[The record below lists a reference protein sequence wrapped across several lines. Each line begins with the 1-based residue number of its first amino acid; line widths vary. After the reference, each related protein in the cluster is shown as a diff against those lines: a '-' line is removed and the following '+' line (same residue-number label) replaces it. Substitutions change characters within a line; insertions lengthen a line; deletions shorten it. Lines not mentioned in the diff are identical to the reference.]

1 MKLALQ
7 NEVAISNDEVRQ
19 LDRAYVF
26 HSWSMQGNLNP
37 LVIAG
42 AKGCELWDY
51 EGNTYLDFSSQLVNV
66 NIGYQHPRVLAAMKA
81 QLEELVTIAPATANL
96 ARGEAAKRIVELAPE
111 GFSKVFFT
119 NAGADANE
127 NAIRMA
133 RLYTGRD
140 KVLSAYRSYHGNTG
154 SAIAA
159 TGDWRR
165 VPNEYSRGHVHF
177 FNPYLYRSEFNA
189 VTEEEECQR
198 ALAHLRRIIECEGP
212 GAIAAILL
220 ESIPGTAGILV
231 PPDGYMQGVRALADE
246 FGIVLILDEVMAG
259 FGRTGSW
266 FAFEQDGVVPDL
278 VTFAK
283 GVNAGYV
290 PAGGVLISDPIA
302 RYFDDHFFAG
312 GLTYSG
318 HPLAMAAIVAT
329 IDAMK
334 EENIVENAAQMG
346 NHVLRP
352 GLEALA
358 EKHAIIGHVRGRG
371 LFQAL
376 ELVSSREQK
385 TPLTAADMAA
395 INVQNR
401 VNGVL
406 SQLPAEATK
415 TGVTTEKQQNAE
427 LLTFALYSPDNRFDQ
442 TFLNNYV
449 KINVEPRLKRIG
461 GVGKAQLFGSNY
473 SMRLWLRPDKMAQY
487 GLIPD
492 DISSVLAKQN
502 IEAATGSFGANHP
515 TANEYTMKYRG
526 RLSTAEEFGELVP
539 LTSWFFLLKRPCF
552 SKRYP

>member
-1 MKLALQ
+1 MKLAIH
-7 NEVAISNDEVRQ
+7 NEVAVSNDEVRQ

-42 AKGCELWDY
+42 AQGCELWDY
-51 EGNTYLDFSSQLVNV
+51 EGNTWLDFSSQLVNV
-66 NIGYQHPRVLAAMKA
+66 NIGYQHPRVLAAIKA
-81 QLEELVTIAPATANL
+81 QLETLVTIAPATANL
-96 ARGEAAKRIVELAPE
+96 ARGEAAKRIVDLAPA

-165 VPNEYSRGHVHF
+165 VPNEFSRGHVHF

-189 VTEEEECQR
+189 ATEEEECQR

-212 GAIAAILL
+212 TAIAAILL

-231 PPDGYMQGVRALADE
+231 PPAGYMQGVRALADE

-290 PAGGVLISDPIA
+290 PAGGVLISEPIA

-334 EENIVENAAQMG
+334 EEKVVENAASIG
-346 NHVLRP
+346 NEVLRP
-352 GLEALA
+352 GLEGLA
-358 EKHAIIGHVRGRG
+358 EKHAIIGEVRGRG

-395 INVQNR
+395 IKGALTEAGLLAFVVENR
-401 VNGVL
+401 IHVV
-406 SQLPAEATK
+406 PPCTITAEQVAQ
-415 TGVTTEKQQNAE
+415 GLAIFDAV
-427 LLTFALYSPDNRFDQ
+427 FARF
-442 TFLNNYV
+442 
-449 KINVEPRLKRIG
+449 
-461 GVGKAQLFGSNY
+461 AS
-473 SMRLWLRPDKMAQY
+473 
-487 GLIPD
+487 
-492 DISSVLAKQN
+492 LAKSGSG
-502 IEAATGSFGANHP
+502 TG
-515 TANEYTMKYRG
+515 
-526 RLSTAEEFGELVP
+526 
-539 LTSWFFLLKRPCF
+539 
-552 SKRYP
+552 